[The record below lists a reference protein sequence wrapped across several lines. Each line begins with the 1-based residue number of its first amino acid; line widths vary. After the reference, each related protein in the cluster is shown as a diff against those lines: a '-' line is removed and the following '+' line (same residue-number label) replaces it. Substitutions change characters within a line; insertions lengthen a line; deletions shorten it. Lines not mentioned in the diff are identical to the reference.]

1 MGNLGRWLPCAMETA
16 EEDVPVRGPGTRVAS
31 SPREA
36 VLVLRPV
43 PVTVRSVPGH
53 ALAYTVTHVLVERDS
68 DGGYDLRWE
77 AGWQVKRSARAS

>member
-1 MGNLGRWLPCAMETA
+1 META
-16 EEDVPVRGPGTRVAS
+16 EKMCRSEARELALRQAPGR
-31 SPREA
+31 P

-53 ALAYTVTHVLVERDS
+53 ALAYTVTHVLVEWDS

-77 AGWQVKRSARAS
+77 ASWQVKRLLRAS